1 MNNFIKTL
9 VSVILLIVIAG
20 GGWLL
25 YDKVVKPNINTDKT
39 EDAKQEETTDKAP
52 AIDNIEQIVID
63 TINAEGGA
71 NE

>member
-9 VSVILLIVIAG
+9 VCVILLGVIAG

-25 YDKVVKPNINTDKT
+25 YDKVVKPNINTDKV
-39 EDAKQEETTDKAP
+39 EDTKQEETTDKAP

>member
-9 VSVILLIVIAG
+9 VCVILLGVIAG

-25 YDKVVKPNINTDKT
+25 YDKVVKPNIKADKV
-39 EDAKQEETTDKAP
+39 EDTQKEETTDKAP
-52 AIDNIEQIVID
+52 ALDNIEQIVID
-63 TINAEGGA
+63 TIKAEGGA

>member
-9 VSVILLIVIAG
+9 VCVILLGVIAG

-25 YDKVVKPNINTDKT
+25 YDKVVKPNINTDKV
-39 EDAKQEETTDKAP
+39 EDTKQEETTDKAP
-52 AIDNIEQIVID
+52 AIENIAQIVID

>member
-9 VSVILLIVIAG
+9 VCVILLGVIAG

-25 YDKVVKPNINTDKT
+25 YDKVVKPNINTDKV
-39 EDAKQEETTDKAP
+39 EDTKQEETTDKAP
-52 AIDNIEQIVID
+52 AIENIEQIVID